1 MENVY
6 FNIYWFYIFLL
17 TYTTDLESI
26 YIYTNA
32 DLHLILD
39 KKKKKIGR
47 WKLLST
53 LFFKHVNVLIMYIIR
68 INNS

>member
-39 KKKKKIGR
+39 KKKKNWQMEIIVH
-47 WKLLST
+47 L
-53 LFFKHVNVLIMYIIR
+53 VL
-68 INNS
+68 